1 VNGLT
6 REKIEFLRSLPRPV
20 ADPWVDGMQMLLDAG
35 MIDTEHRDH
44 YGVTPPEPLY
54 VRTPAA
60 DLLIECLDDLGL

>member
-1 VNGLT
+1 
-6 REKIEFLRSLPRPV
+6 
-20 ADPWVDGMQMLLDAG
+20 MQMLLDAG